1 MKTSHP
7 QENVDILDEPYKG
20 PGAIAASAGYV
31 SLYHWV
37 AMVVGFV
44 GLGALGMLAPKQ
56 TNAIKDAFIEF
67 SEANKVSSNWLKKAP
82 AHMAGWV
89 THSADY
95 IAHKVVGLGR
105 NVVRGGVQTKPM
117 SEQNLSAFMFA
128 GGIGGVAG
136 WIGSTVIGIIQG
148 GHEGSTGKRQFN
160 RAKAEIKELRERN
173 EDLEKINDELHKKYV
188 EAATRKEAASP
199 EITNGGDA
207 SSPSHAMATDSPSPH
222 ITTHGEHTTQHH
234 GKVHAHAQHAQAAH
248 HPA

>member
-7 QENVDILDEPYKG
+7 QKNTDILDEPYKG

-37 AMVVGFV
+37 AMVAGFV
-44 GLGALGMLAPKQ
+44 GLGALGMLAPRQ

-67 SEANKVSSNWLKKAP
+67 SEANKANSNWLKKAP

-95 IAHKVVGLGR
+95 IAHKVVGLGK

-117 SEQNLSAFMFA
+117 SEQNLSASMFA
-128 GGIGGVAG
+128 GGVGGVAG

-148 GHEGSTGKRQFN
+148 GHEGNTGKRQFA

-173 EDLEKINDELHKKYV
+173 EDLEKINDALHKKYV
-188 EAATRKEAASP
+188 EASTQKDAASP
-199 EITNGGDA
+199 EIA
-207 SSPSHAMATDSPSPH
+207 SEVDTLSPSHAMAAESPSPH
-222 ITTHGEHTTQHH
+222 ITMHGDHAAQHN
-234 GKVHAHAQHAQAAH
+234 GKVHAHAPHAQAAQ